1 MYVLDAWR
9 QAAQGR
15 TVQHR
20 HTTSGQRKRHALQW
34 GMKHKPHSL
43 QLMLTAAKVQLQLP
57 TLWLLLA
64 VASTPQHHATCRYIT
79 IMSIL
84 HLFGLQQLFTTAPD
98 SMHASRQLQASP
110 PWPLLTCTL
119 QC

>member
-1 MYVLDAWR
+1 
-9 QAAQGR
+9 
-15 TVQHR
+15 
-20 HTTSGQRKRHALQW
+20 
-34 GMKHKPHSL
+34 
-43 QLMLTAAKVQLQLP
+43 
-57 TLWLLLA
+57 
-64 VASTPQHHATCRYIT
+64 
-79 IMSIL
+79 MSIL